1 MFISFGKNLFKTQNR
16 YSDKYK
22 VNDTFY
28 RLLHKA
34 YGIRFLIT
42 VTGIAGKF
50 NVVPT
55 LLTVGSGLGLLS
67 VATIVADIALLY
79 VATKRKFYHDLKVN
93 LV

>member
-1 MFISFGKNLFKTQNR
+1 
-16 YSDKYK
+16 
-22 VNDTFY
+22 
-28 RLLHKA
+28 
-34 YGIRFLIT
+34 

>member
-1 MFISFGKNLFKTQNR
+1 M
-16 YSDKYK
+16 
-22 VNDTFY
+22 
-28 RLLHKA
+28 
-34 YGIRFLIT
+34 
-42 VTGIAGKF
+42 TGIAGKF

>member
-1 MFISFGKNLFKTQNR
+1 
-16 YSDKYK
+16 
-22 VNDTFY
+22 
-28 RLLHKA
+28 
-34 YGIRFLIT
+34 

-93 LV
+93 LVYHFI